1 MPIHTVLISIP
12 RIVNAVCLASFYLL
26 QSCSFMDTKGHNAN
40 EITVNDSL
48 NTLHSEAK
56 KTNLETISQDKIRE
70 YASRNA
76 CYLPMLIDSSLYEPG
91 RQVGFTFA
99 ELFNESL
106 SKAHPYGNRYL
117 VGDFNV
123 LDQDFKNKGIEE
135 INPHLSLLRDFEGAS
150 DSLLRLMDNAVISDT
165 LRPRLDSVFRQEL
178 PKQADLMINFF
189 NKVWKY
195 KTPPL
200 VREFGVEGSTVY
212 AAGQHINMC
221 EAYQDTLV
229 MVGRFAVSG
238 RRYTYTINKTTDG
251 RTRRIMYESL
261 PIDRQRN
268 YYAGRYK
275 ITSKN
280 WETERLYQPLD
291 IKQDSLLGG
300 GNNRVTFFQGQVQ
313 LPNFLLM
320 HPVSTYPYAM
330 PSNGIHEVALSE
342 LSRGMLGSPNSIG
355 CIRVTDFGSKFLRWW
370 TPQDSNF
377 FILYSNDRYQKKM
390 VGIDIATLYPFKTKA
405 EGDRFRQWLN
415 QTMPEM
421 AKRLEI
427 DPVGDHKNGH
437 IIDAYTTYKTE
448 YDAYLKAYRI
458 TN

>member
-1 MPIHTVLISIP
+1 MVLLAFP
-12 RIVNAVCLASFYLL
+12 RIGSVVCLAGLFLL
-26 QSCSFMDTKGHNAN
+26 NSCSFIDTKGQNAF
-40 EITVNDSL
+40 ETSVSDSL
-48 NTLHSEAK
+48 NTQLQEVK

-91 RQVGFTFA
+91 RQVGFTFE
-99 ELFNESL
+99 ELFNERL
-106 SKAHPYGNRYL
+106 TKTHPYGNRYL

-123 LDQDFKNKGIEE
+123 LDVDYNNKGVEE
-135 INPHLSLLRDFEGAS
+135 INPHLSLMRDFDGAS
-150 DSLLRLMDNAVISDT
+150 DSLLRLMDEAVISDT
-165 LRPRLDSVFRQEL
+165 LRPRLESLIRQEL
-178 PKQADLMINFF
+178 PEQADLLMNFF
-189 NKVWKY
+189 DKVWKY

-200 VREFGVEGSTVY
+200 FREFGVEGAMVY
-212 AAGQHINMC
+212 AAGQHIHMC

-238 RRYTYTINKTTDG
+238 RRYTYTIHKTPEG
-251 RTRRIMYESL
+251 KSRRIIYQSL
-261 PIDRQRN
+261 PIDQQRN
-268 YYAGRYK
+268 YYAGRYQ

-280 WETERLYQPLD
+280 WETERLYQALD

-320 HPVSTYPYAM
+320 HPVSSYPYAM

-355 CIRVTDFGSKFLRWW
+355 CIRMTDFGSKFLRWW

-377 FILYSNDRYQKKM
+377 FILYSNDRYQKKIE
-390 VGIDIATLYPFKTKA
+390 GIDVASLYPFKTKA
-405 EGDRFRQWLN
+405 EGDRFRKWLN
-415 QTMPEM
+415 QTMPET
-421 AKRLEI
+421 ARRLEI
-427 DPVGDHKNGH
+427 DLIGDHKNGY
-437 IIDAYTTYKTE
+437 IIDAYTTFKKE
-448 YDAYLKAYRI
+448 YDAYLKA
-458 TN
+458 NLLAN